1 MNSRLHKSAGLVV
14 AAASVLLLSAC
25 GASGPDAPTRNI
37 KQVSDGVEADSG
49 SIAVR
54 DVLLVAQPDGSAAIV
69 GTFINE
75 GSTPDSLVG
84 ISVNGV
90 TANLSSPTFD
100 LLQNKP
106 VIFSGDS
113 ANASGSVPG
122 LNAASGA
129 RVPVTIFFKSA
140 SSVTL
145 SAIVRAKSDYFA
157 SVGGAAAAPTA
168 TPSASPSTSPAK
180 K

>member
-54 DVLLVAQPDGSAAIV
+54 DVLLVSQPDGSAVLV

-75 GSTPDSLVG
+75 GPNPDSLVG
-84 ISVNGV
+84 ITVNG
-90 TANLSSPTFD
+90 TSAKLSAPTFP
-100 LLQNKP
+100 LNQNKP
-106 VIFSGDS
+106 LIFSGDS
-113 ANASGSVPG
+113 ANASGSVSL
-122 LNAASGA
+122 LNAAPGS
-129 RVPVTIFFKSA
+129 RVSVTIFFKTA

-157 SVGGAAAAPTA
+157 TVGGVTA
-168 TPSASPSTSPAK
+168 TPSASPSASPASK
-180 K
+180 

>member
-54 DVLLVAQPDGSAAIV
+54 DILLVAQPDGSAAIV

-113 ANASGSVPG
+113 ANASGSVSG
-122 LNAASGA
+122 LNAASGS
-129 RVPVTIFFKSA
+129 RVPVTVFFKSA

-168 TPSASPSTSPAK
+168 TPSASPSASPVK